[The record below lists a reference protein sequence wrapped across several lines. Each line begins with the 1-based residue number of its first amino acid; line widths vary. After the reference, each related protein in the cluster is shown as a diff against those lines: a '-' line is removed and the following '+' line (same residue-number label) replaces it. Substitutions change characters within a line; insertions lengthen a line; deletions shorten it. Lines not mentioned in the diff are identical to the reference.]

1 MIRSMTGF
9 GQAIANY
16 ADANIIIE
24 VKSLN
29 SKFLDLSMR
38 LPKKFS
44 DKENE
49 IRTLLAEALERGK
62 VSISIEQQKKI
73 ASSDTQRYDENLFA
87 SNYAELKKLADK
99 VMADYD
105 SLFQMALDAPG
116 VKQTEVPEEADP
128 GEWEKIIS
136 LLKNAIDSCNS
147 FRDAEGEVLGN
158 KLESYISNIN
168 QGLQQVIKL
177 EPSRTERIRSKLK
190 ENISSTF
197 SNENAD
203 ANRLEQ
209 EMIYYIEK
217 LDVQEECVRLSAH
230 LSYFLNVMKEKNSNG
245 KKLGFIS
252 QEIGREI
259 NTIGSKANDA
269 AIQKHVVEMKDEL
282 EKIKEQLN
290 NVL

>member
-1 MIRSMTGF
+1 MTGF
-9 GQAIANY
+9 GQVTTNF

-29 SKFLDLSMR
+29 SKFLDLSLR

-49 IRTLLAEALERGK
+49 VRTLVADGLERGK
-62 VSISIEQQKKI
+62 VSVVIEYQKKLGLGE
-73 ASSDTQRYDENLFA
+73 TQRYDENLF
-87 SNYAELKKLADK
+87 SLNYAELKKLADK
-99 VMADYD
+99 VMAGYD
-105 SLFQMALDAPG
+105 TLFQMALDSPG
-116 VKQTEVPEEADP
+116 VKQTDVPETADP
-128 GEWEKIIS
+128 AEWDKTVS
-136 LLKNAIDSCNS
+136 LLKSAIEACNT
-147 FRDAEGEVLGN
+147 FRDAEGKALGN
-158 KLESYISNIN
+158 KLEGYISNIN

-177 EPSRTERIRSKLK
+177 EPARTEKIKNKLR
-190 ENISSTF
+190 ESILSTF
-197 SNENAD
+197 TNENAD
-203 ANRLEQ
+203 TNRLEQ

-217 LDVQEECVRLSAH
+217 LDVQEECVRLSTH
-230 LSYFLNVMKEKNSNG
+230 LSYFLSVMKDSNSNG

-269 AIQKHVVEMKDEL
+269 AIQKYVVEMKDEL

>member
-1 MIRSMTGF
+1 MTGF
-9 GQAIANY
+9 GQATANY
-16 ADANIIIE
+16 DDVTVVIE

-49 IRTLLAEALERGK
+49 IRNLIAETLERGK
-62 VSISIEQQKKI
+62 VSVNIDYQKKN
-73 ASSDTQRYDENLFA
+73 AVGDTQRYDENLFA
-87 SNYAELKKLADK
+87 SNYAELNKLADK
-99 VMADYD
+99 VMSDYD

-116 VKQTEVPEEADP
+116 VKQTETQEQADP
-128 GEWEKIIS
+128 AEWERVVSNFK
-136 LLKNAIDSCNS
+136 KAIDSCIA
-147 FRDAEGEVLGN
+147 FRDSEGKALGA
-158 KLESYISNIN
+158 KLESYISNID

-177 EPSRTERIRSKLK
+177 EPARTEKIKSKLK
-190 ENISSTF
+190 ESLSNAF
-197 SNENAD
+197 SNDNNAD

-217 LDVQEECVRLSAH
+217 LDIQEECVRLSTH
-230 LSYFLNVMKEKNSNG
+230 LTYFVNVMKEKTSNG

-269 AIQKHVVEMKDEL
+269 AIQKFVVEMKDEL

>member
-1 MIRSMTGF
+1 MTGF

-16 ADANIIIE
+16 DDVTVIIE

-49 IRTLLAEALERGK
+49 VRNLIAETLERGK
-62 VSISIEQQKKI
+62 VSVNIDYQKK
-73 ASSDTQRYDENLFA
+73 SSVGDTQRYDENLFA

-116 VKQTEVPEEADP
+116 VKQTETLEQADP
-128 GEWEKIIS
+128 IEWERVLSNFK
-136 LLKNAIDSCNS
+136 KAIDSCIA
-147 FRDAEGEVLGN
+147 FRDSEGKALGA
-158 KLESYISNIN
+158 KVEGYISNIN

-177 EPSRTERIRSKLK
+177 EPARTEKIKSKLK
-190 ENISSTF
+190 ESLSSTF
-197 SNENAD
+197 TNDNAD

-217 LDVQEECVRLSAH
+217 LDIQEECVRLSTH
-230 LSYFLNVMKEKNSNG
+230 LSYFTNVIKEKGSNG
-245 KKLGFIS
+245 KKLAFIS
-252 QEIGREI
+252 QEIGREV

-269 AIQKHVVEMKDEL
+269 AIQKYVVEMKDEL

>member
-1 MIRSMTGF
+1 MIKSMTGF
-9 GQAIANY
+9 GQVVTNLAE
-16 ADANIIIE
+16 ANIIIE

-29 SKFLDLSMR
+29 SKFLDLSLR

-49 IRTLLAEALERGK
+49 VRTLIADTLERGK
-62 VSISIEQQKKI
+62 VSVSIEYQKKPGVGE
-73 ASSDTQRYDENLFA
+73 TQRYDENLF
-87 SNYAELKKLADK
+87 STNYAELKKLADK

-116 VKQTEVPEEADP
+116 VKQTETAEQADP
-128 GEWEKIIS
+128 AEWEKIVS
-136 LLKNAIDSCNS
+136 CLKSAIDACNN
-147 FRDAEGEVLGN
+147 FRDLEGKALGA
-158 KLESYISNIN
+158 KLESYISNIGN
-168 QGLQQVIKL
+168 GLQQVIRL
-177 EPSRTERIRSKLK
+177 EPARTEKIRSKLK

-197 SNENAD
+197 SNDNAD

-217 LDVQEECVRLSAH
+217 LDVQEECVRLSTH
-230 LSYFLNVMKEKNSNG
+230 LSYFTNVMKEKTSNG

-269 AIQKHVVEMKDEL
+269 AIQKYVVEMKDEL

-290 NVL
+290 NVI

>member
-1 MIRSMTGF
+1 MTGF

-16 ADANIIIE
+16 DDAAVTIE

-38 LPKKFS
+38 LPKRFAE
-44 DKENE
+44 KENE
-49 IRTLLAEALERGK
+49 VRNLITETLERGK
-62 VSISIEQQKKI
+62 VTVNIEYQKKN
-73 ASSDTQRYDENLFA
+73 AAGDTQSYDETLFA
-87 SNYAELKKLADK
+87 ANYAELKKLADK

-105 SLFQMALDAPG
+105 PLFQLALDAPG
-116 VKQTEVPEEADP
+116 VKQTETAEQIDP
-128 GEWEKIIS
+128 AEWEKIIAS
-136 LLKNAIDSCNS
+136 LKTAIDACNN
-147 FRDAEGEVLGN
+147 FRDLEGNALGA
-158 KLESYISNIN
+158 KLEGYISNIGN
-168 QGLQQVIKL
+168 GLQQVIKL
-177 EPSRTERIRSKLK
+177 EPARTEKIRAKLR
-190 ENISSTF
+190 ENVSSTF
-197 SNENAD
+197 TNENAD
-203 ANRLEQ
+203 SNRLEQ

-217 LDVQEECVRLSAH
+217 LDVQEECVRLSTH
-230 LSYFLNVMKEKNSNG
+230 LSYFTNVMKEKTSNG

>member
-1 MIRSMTGF
+1 MTGF
-9 GQAIANY
+9 GQTIANY
-16 ADANIIIE
+16 DDVTVTFE

-49 IRTLLAEALERGK
+49 VRNLIAETLERGK
-62 VSISIEQQKKI
+62 VSVNIEYQKKNS
-73 ASSDTQRYDENLFA
+73 AGDTQRYDENLFA

-116 VKQTEVPEEADP
+116 VKQTEPTEEVNPA
-128 GEWEKIIS
+128 EWEKITS
-136 LLKNAIDSCNS
+136 FLKSAIGSCNA
-147 FRDAEGEVLGN
+147 FRDSEGKALGA

-177 EPSRTERIRSKLK
+177 EPARTEKIKNKLK
-190 ENISSTF
+190 ESLGNTF

-217 LDVQEECVRLSAH
+217 LDIQEECVRLSTH
-230 LSYFLNVMKEKNSNG
+230 LSYFITVMKEKTSNG

-269 AIQKHVVEMKDEL
+269 ALQKHVVEMKDEL

>member
-9 GQAIANY
+9 GQANANY
-16 ADANIIIE
+16 ADANITIE

-29 SKFLDLSMR
+29 SKFLDLSLR

-49 IRTLLAEALERGK
+49 VRTLVADMLERGK
-62 VSISIEQQKKI
+62 VSVAVEHQKKS
-73 ASSDTQRYDENLFA
+73 ANNDAQRYDEALFA

-105 SLFQMALDAPG
+105 SLFQMAL
-116 VKQTEVPEEADP
+116 VEETDP
-128 GEWEKIIS
+128 AEWEKIVG
-136 LLKNAIDSCNS
+136 LLKNAIDLCNA
-147 FRDAEGEVLGN
+147 FRDAEGKVLGN
-158 KLESYISNIN
+158 KLEGYISTIN
-168 QGLQQVIKL
+168 QGLQEVLKL
-177 EPSRTERIRSKLK
+177 EPARTEKIRSKLK
-190 ENISSTF
+190 ENIANTF
-197 SNENAD
+197 GNEND
-203 ANRLEQ
+203 NTNRLEQ

-217 LDVQEECVRLSAH
+217 LDIQEECVRLSTH
-230 LSYFLNVMKEKNSNG
+230 LSYFLTVMKEKNSNG

-269 AIQKHVVEMKDEL
+269 SIQKYVVEMKDEL

>member
-1 MIRSMTGF
+1 MTGF

-16 ADANIIIE
+16 DDVTVTIE

-49 IRTLLAEALERGK
+49 VRTLVADMLERGK
-62 VSISIEQQKKI
+62 VTVNMDYQKK
-73 ASSDTQRYDENLFA
+73 ASVADAQRYDENLFA
-87 SNYAELKKLADK
+87 TNYAELKKLADK

-105 SLFQMALDAPG
+105 PLFQLALDAPG
-116 VKQTEVPEEADP
+116 VKQTEVAEQADP
-128 GEWEKIIS
+128 AEWEKIVAA
-136 LLKNAIDSCNS
+136 LKTAIDSCNN
-147 FRDAEGEVLGN
+147 FRDLEGKALGA
-158 KLESYISNIN
+158 KLENYIANIGS
-168 QGLQQVIKL
+168 GLQHVIKL
-177 EPSRTERIRSKLK
+177 EPARTEKIKNKLK
-190 ENISSTF
+190 ENLATTF

-217 LDVQEECVRLSAH
+217 LDVQEECVRLSTH
-230 LSYFLNVMKEKNSNG
+230 LSYFTSVMKEKTSNG

-269 AIQKHVVEMKDEL
+269 ALQKYVVEMKDEL

-290 NVL
+290 NVI

>member
-1 MIRSMTGF
+1 MTGF

-16 ADANIIIE
+16 DDVTVTIE
-24 VKSLN
+24 LKSLN

-49 IRTLLAEALERGK
+49 VRNLIAETLERGK
-62 VSISIEQQKKI
+62 VSINIDYQKKI
-73 ASSDTQRYDENLFA
+73 SAGDVQRYDENLFA
-87 SNYAELKKLADK
+87 TNYAELKKLADK
-99 VMADYD
+99 VMSDYD
-105 SLFQMALDAPG
+105 SLFQLALDAPG
-116 VKQTEVPEEADP
+116 VKQTEAAEEIDP
-128 GEWEKIIS
+128 AEWERIIS
-136 LLKNAIDSCNS
+136 LLKTAIDSCNN
-147 FRDAEGEVLGN
+147 FRDLEGKALGT
-158 KLESYISNIN
+158 KLESYISNISN
-168 QGLQQVIKL
+168 GLQQVIKL
-177 EPSRTERIRSKLK
+177 EPVRTEKIRSKLK
-190 ENISSTF
+190 ESLSGTF

-217 LDVQEECVRLSAH
+217 LDIQEECVRLSTH
-230 LSYFLNVMKEKNSNG
+230 LSYFTNVMKEKTSNG

-252 QEIGREI
+252 QEIGREV

-269 AIQKHVVEMKDEL
+269 AIQKFVVEMKDEL

>member
-1 MIRSMTGF
+1 MTGF
-9 GQAIANY
+9 GQATVNY
-16 ADANIIIE
+16 ADANITIE

-29 SKFLDLSMR
+29 SKFLDLSLR

-49 IRTLLAEALERGK
+49 VRTLVADMLERGK
-62 VSISIEQQKKI
+62 VSISVEYQKKTTSND
-73 ASSDTQRYDENLFA
+73 AQRYDENLFA

-116 VKQTEVPEEADP
+116 VKQTEVAEVTDP
-128 GEWEKIIS
+128 AEWEKIAG
-136 LLKNAIDSCNS
+136 LLKNAMDLCTA
-147 FRDAEGEVLGN
+147 FRDDEGKALGN
-158 KLESYISNIN
+158 KLESYISTIN
-168 QGLQQVIKL
+168 QGLQQILKL
-177 EPSRTERIRSKLK
+177 EPARTEKIRNKLK
-190 ENISSTF
+190 ENISTTF
-197 SNENAD
+197 GNENTD
-203 ANRLEQ
+203 TNRLEQ

-217 LDVQEECVRLSAH
+217 LDIQEECVRLSTH
-230 LSYFLNVMKEKNSNG
+230 LSYFLSVMKEKNSNG
-245 KKLGFIS
+245 KKLSFIS

-269 AIQKHVVEMKDEL
+269 GIQKYVVEMKDEL